1 MKRCDI
7 LKKILN
13 EKKFKLNV
21 NIVVFLGYFIF
32 IILLGI
38 SYAYFNTTLRI
49 NGVASVDGYVWPEGI
64 LPTVPVKTENGTQ
77 FSTTFQSEYISGD
90 NVSSSAQ
97 SRFQNVNETYDTATS
112 TYTMTISKTYK
123 FGQSWNTTTE
133 NFNLNYS
140 ILNYS
145 NVTWTNGEVT
155 NTAESNGSLLSNVS
169 GTIDKTTL
177 APDDT
182 ATLNMK
188 FTLKIYGS
196 FAGTNYIDKITYK
209 VNYLV
214 DGEVKT
220 ITVIINFICA

>member
-1 MKRCDI
+1 MQK
-7 LKKILN
+7 LWQG
-13 EKKFKLNV
+13 KKFKHNKYTIILACYV
-21 NIVVFLGYFIF
+21 IF
-32 IILLGI
+32 IIILGV

-49 NGVASVDGYVWPEGI
+49 NGVASIDGYVWPSGI
-64 LPTVPVKTENGTQ
+64 LPTVPVKTEDGTQ

-97 SRFQNVNETYDTATS
+97 SRFQDVNETYDTATS
-112 TYTMTISKTYK
+112 TYMMTITKTYK

-145 NVTWTNGEVT
+145 NVTWTNGEVS
-155 NTAESNGSLLSNVS
+155 NTIESNGNLLSNVS
-169 GTIDKTTL
+169 GSIDKTTL

-196 FAGTNYIDKITYK
+196 FAGTSYTDKITYK

>member
-1 MKRCDI
+1 MQKLWQD
-7 LKKILN
+7 
-13 EKKFKLNV
+13 KKFKLSKGMLILFCYV
-21 NIVVFLGYFIF
+21 IFIVV
-32 IILLGI
+32 LGI

-49 NGVASVDGYVWPEGI
+49 SGVASVDGYVWPEGI
-64 LPTVPVKTENGTQ
+64 LPTVPVKTEDGTQ
-77 FSTTFQSEYISGD
+77 FSTSFKSEYVSGD

-112 TYTMTISKTYK
+112 TYTMTIKKTYK

-145 NVTWTNGEVT
+145 SVTWANGEVT
-155 NTAESNGSLLSNVS
+155 NTAESNGNLLSNVS
-169 GTIDKTTL
+169 GSIDKTTL

-188 FTLKIYGS
+188 FTLKIYGG
-196 FAGTNYIDKITYK
+196 FAGTNYTDKITYK

-220 ITVIINFICA
+220 IKVIINFVCA

>member
-1 MKRCDI
+1 MPKLLRD
-7 LKKILN
+7 
-13 EKKFKLNV
+13 KKFKINFTTL
-21 NIVVFLGYFIF
+21 ILFGYFIF
-32 IILLGI
+32 IITLGV
-38 SYAYFNTTLRI
+38 SYAYFSTTLRI
-49 NGVASVDGYVWPEGI
+49 TGVATVDGYVWPEGI
-64 LPTVPVKTENGTQ
+64 LPTVPVKTEDGTQ

-97 SRFQNVNETYDTATS
+97 SRFSDVSESYDTSTS
-112 TYTMTISKTYK
+112 TYTMTIKKTYK

-145 NVTWTNGEVT
+145 SVTWTSGEVT
-155 NTAESNGSLLSNVS
+155 NTYESNGSLLSNVS
-169 GTIDKTTL
+169 GTIDKATL

-196 FAGTNYIDKITYK
+196 FAGTSYTDKITYK

-214 DGEVKT
+214 DGEVKA
-220 ITVIINFICA
+220 ITVIINFVCE

>member
-1 MKRCDI
+1 MQK
-7 LKKILN
+7 LWQG
-13 EKKFKLNV
+13 KKFKPSKLM
-21 NIVVFLGYFIF
+21 IIFACYVVFT
-32 IILLGI
+32 IILGV

-64 LPTVPVKTENGTQ
+64 LPTVPVKTEDGTQ

-97 SRFQNVNETYDTATS
+97 SRFSDVSESYDTSTS
-112 TYTMTISKTYK
+112 TYTMTIKKTYK

-145 NVTWTNGEVT
+145 SVTWTSGEVT
-155 NTAESNGSLLSNVS
+155 NTYESNGSLLSNVS
-169 GTIDKTTL
+169 GTIDKATL

-196 FAGTNYIDKITYK
+196 FAGTSYTDKITYK

-214 DGEVKT
+214 DGEVKA
-220 ITVIINFICA
+220 ITVIINFVCE